1 MTRNGVQ
8 SSPGR
13 FLNENDVEIGIDLED
28 RIDDEIVFSNVLR
41 KKFQVFQN
49 HRLLVFIAE

>member
-28 RIDDEIVFSNVLR
+28 RIDDEIVFLR